1 MLPVISD
8 FKEVAAVVREYLN
21 TYCQIDLEKIV
32 SVLAVRGADLS
43 KPISATELNS
53 INLSDT
59 FVVYEIREDDSQ
71 DYFVFDE
78 DDFTDTI
85 ITNVIIDFKIYGKRC
100 ADTIRNIIVNF
111 KNEGVLQRLYS
122 KGIYYKGI
130 TKPTSH
136 NEFFNNTMW
145 PRRDISFKAQ
155 IRTLVDKPIPT
166 EYFPTPTETSEDI
179 LEIGSSLK
187 VKDF

>member
-85 ITNVIIDFKIYGKRC
+85 ITNVIVGNMVKKVYPELVLIIGRIEFQLEFLQIIHTKNVMKNFSVNPLTLRTC
-100 ADTIRNIIVNF
+100 AR
-111 KNEGVLQRLYS
+111 
-122 KGIYYKGI
+122 
-130 TKPTSH
+130 
-136 NEFFNNTMW
+136 
-145 PRRDISFKAQ
+145 A
-155 IRTLVDKPIPT
+155 
-166 EYFPTPTETSEDI
+166 
-179 LEIGSSLK
+179 
-187 VKDF
+187 

>member
-85 ITNVIIDFKIYGKRC
+85 VTNIIIDFKIYGKRC
-100 ADTIRNIIVNF
+100 ADTIRNIIVSF
-111 KNEGVLQRLYS
+111 KNEGVLRRLYS